1 MNWLNTLTRLYLD
14 LPQISL
20 YICFSRVYLMVQM
33 TKCGPQER
41 KTIEPHTGKH
51 HRQMSI
57 VGQHSVT
64 MKTMGS
70 GVGQDLGSNRSS
82 GTF

>member
-1 MNWLNTLTRLYLD
+1 
-14 LPQISL
+14 
-20 YICFSRVYLMVQM
+20 MVQL

-41 KTIEPHTGKH
+41 KTIEPQTGKH

-57 VGQHSVT
+57 VGQLSVT

-70 GVGQDLGSNRSS
+70 GVGQDLGSNCSS
-82 GTF
+82 VTF